1 MISALPNRF
10 KYRQKSQFTV
20 FLFFFFSLQFQIVSN
35 TVKMHHF
42 KIFSAV
48 SNRFKCRQNAPFT
61 VPVFKICACFFLWS
75 YKSFQIVYEYTLHLV
90 FDLSLKFQIAF
101 QIASECAILPSM
113 VSTCSGGADSHPHAP
128 PTQNPGTPLQ
138 HCSIKHFGYT
148 DEG

>member
-1 MISALPNRF
+1 M
-10 KYRQKSQFTV
+10 
-20 FLFFFFSLQFQIVSN
+20 
-35 TVKMHHF
+35 
-42 KIFSAV
+42 
-48 SNRFKCRQNAPFT
+48 
-61 VPVFKICACFFLWS
+61 CACFFLWS

-148 DEG
+148 DESWSIVNYNCIEYREVIQCILSCVRLQSYNSCICKTSIYLYHLLINLPFSTSLVSAVLSRR